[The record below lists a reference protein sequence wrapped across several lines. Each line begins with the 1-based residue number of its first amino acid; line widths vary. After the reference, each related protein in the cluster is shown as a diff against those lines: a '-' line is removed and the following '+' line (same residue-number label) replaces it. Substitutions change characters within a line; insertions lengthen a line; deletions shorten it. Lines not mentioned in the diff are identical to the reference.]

1 MNLALSLVALA
12 LGPLVYGA
20 FQKIDIVRSALDGL
34 LYVTVAGIVLIYI
47 APDVFGVAGFTA
59 LAFMAAGVGF
69 AILVGRW
76 SAPGKSDRYS
86 WVVLLGAIGLGIHSM
101 IDGIALLPGESLH
114 GPEAGSPN
122 DHASEAGLAGLLS
135 NHLAVGVILH
145 RIPVGMAI
153 WWTVRPQLGK
163 KVAIGALVII
173 AAATSTA
180 YLLGDTVLALLEAK
194 SVACFQAF
202 VAGTLLHVI
211 VFTSIQRHKTPS
223 GASHAQTVVG
233 ERLGII
239 TGLLLLFLVPH
250 AH

>member
-1 MNLALSLVALA
+1 MNLALSLAALA
-12 LGPLVYGA
+12 LGPVLYGA
-20 FQKIDIVRSALDGL
+20 LQKIDIVRSALDGL
-34 LYVTVAGIVLIYI
+34 LYVTIAGIVLIYI
-47 APDVFGVAGFTA
+47 APAVFDVAGYTA
-59 LAFMAAGVGF
+59 LVFMAAGVGF
-69 AILVGRW
+69 AVLVEHWHTGG
-76 SAPGKSDRYS
+76 SSDRYS

-101 IDGIALLPGESLH
+101 MDGIALIPGEPLH
-114 GPEAGSPN
+114 GPEAESLDG
-122 DHASEAGLAGLLS
+122 HASETGLAGLLS

-153 WWTVRPQLGK
+153 WWTIRPQLGK
-163 KVAIGALVII
+163 TVAVGALAII
-173 AAATSTA
+173 AVATSAA
-180 YLLGDTVLALLEAK
+180 YLLGEPVIALMEAK

-211 VFTSIQRHKTPS
+211 VFTSIQRHKTHS